1 MSVVALTW
9 DTDEIDRRLTS
20 LVTNAPLSPLTEK
33 IHTIGPGAYLL
44 FYRGDNPLYSGLTTV
59 RWPIYVGRALNPP
72 RRMSEHRCSI
82 SSVSGLAVDA
92 FEVLVAATSAPASAG
107 FLEERLMA
115 LYRPVWNESWLAGFG
130 SKHQGLARI
139 ANQQPTL
146 WDRLHHG
153 RSWAHVAAA
162 SDPVLRRRVRAH
174 LLATIKAAKVAGSRE
189 CGAHADSM
197 TGAGRAK
204 W

>member
-9 DTDEIDRRLTS
+9 DTARIDRRLTS
-20 LVTNAPLSPLTEK
+20 LVANSPLSPLTEK

-44 FYRGDNPLYSGLTTV
+44 FCRSDNPLYAGLV
-59 RWPIYVGRALNPP
+59 NVPWPIYVGRAVNPA
-72 RRMSEHRCSI
+72 RRMSEHRFSI
-82 SSVSGLAVDA
+82 SSVSGLSVDG
-92 FEVLVAATSAPASAG
+92 FEVLVTATSGLASAG
-107 FLEERLMA
+107 FLEERLMV
-115 LYRPVWNESWLAGFG
+115 LYHPVWNESWLAGFG

-153 RSWAHVAAA
+153 RSWAHVSAP

-174 LLATIKAAKVAGSRE
+174 LL
-189 CGAHADSM
+189 
-197 TGAGRAK
+197 
-204 W
+204 